1 MASQKQIE
9 ANRRNAQKSTGPKT
23 PEGKARSS
31 MNALRHGL
39 TAENTVTQGEDENE
53 FNQVQTDFYDHLQP
67 QGPVEA
73 HLVLEVVNASW
84 RLRRMHMLETG
95 VFDLR
100 FMDLEEK
107 MEEDYEGTSD
117 QTRKALI
124 YREDTKGPN
133 TLDKLSR
140 YQARAERSFYKAL
153 HELERLQS
161 LRGPTATVALPAR
174 TEPRATAS
182 GSSPDA
188 APAPLPQ
195 PVDPLPL
202 AAQNDFGQTNPI
214 AALPETESEP
224 RPLGS
229 VGSPS
234 LSPRPAAGAAS
245 PSSPACRAFHSTVSS
260 STLVTH

>member
-1 MASQKQIE
+1 MASQKQID

-23 PEGKARSS
+23 PEGKARVSR
-31 MNALRHGL
+31 NALRHGL

-53 FNQVQTDFYDHLQP
+53 FNQFQTDFYDHLQP

-161 LRGPTATVALPAR
+161 LRHATAPPPSDPVAALP
-174 TEPRATAS
+174 PDIAS
-182 GSSPDA
+182 PSS
-188 APAPLPQ
+188 PQ
-195 PVDPLPL
+195 PVDPLPR
-202 AAQNDFGQTNPI
+202 AAQNDCCQTKPNAPMTEP
-214 AALPETESEP
+214 AAPPLVALPEPNFCSD
-224 RPLGS
+224 GS
-229 VGSPS
+229 H
-234 LSPRPAAGAAS
+234 PAPVAL
-245 PSSPACRAFHSTVSS
+245 R
-260 STLVTH
+260 